1 MRYTLF
7 VLLIAMAA
15 AFGMQS
21 CSSCT
26 EKKDRGV
33 VFDTISTPTKEDTT
47 RVFDMTKEFME
58 KLKNGNVESALDML
72 CTDKNDSAKT
82 LTPDLRAK
90 YLQQFKKFPV
100 LDYEIETSDFRSRD
114 YATATYRYRF
124 MDNPTDDPNYPIH
137 MRLTIEVEKIRGK
150 YYVLL
155 HDHKYITR

>member
-7 VLLIAMAA
+7 ILLFALAA
-15 AFGMQS
+15 TFSFQS
-21 CSSCT
+21 CSSCG

-33 VFDTISTPTKEDTT
+33 VFDTITTPTKEDTT

-58 KLKNGNVESALDML
+58 KLKNGNVDAALDML
-72 CTDKNDSAKT
+72 STDKNDTANS

-90 YLQQFKKFPV
+90 YMSQFKKFPV

-114 YATATYRYRF
+114 FATATYRYRF
-124 MDNPTDDPNYPIH
+124 MDNPTNDPNYPVH

-155 HDHKYITR
+155 HDYKYITR